1 MRVRVCVKDDTV
13 SYNCV
18 CSPTAIHS
26 VGAFV
31 GETVGA
37 GVGTG
42 VGVGEKVGAGVGT
55 GVGVGEKVG
64 AGVGTGVGAT
74 NMQERDGGQ
83 SKCTVDGNR

>member
-1 MRVRVCVKDDTV
+1 MESPTRARARVCVKDDTV
-13 SYNCV
+13 SYNCM

-26 VGAFV
+26 VGAF
-31 GETVGA
+31 
-37 GVGTG
+37 
-42 VGVGEKVGAGVGT
+42 VGEKVGAGVGT